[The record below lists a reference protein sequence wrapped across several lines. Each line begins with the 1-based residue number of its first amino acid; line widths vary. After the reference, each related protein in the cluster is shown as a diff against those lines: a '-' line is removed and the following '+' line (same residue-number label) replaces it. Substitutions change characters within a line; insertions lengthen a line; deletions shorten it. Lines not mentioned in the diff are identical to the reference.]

1 MYLYL
6 FDNDSFLVPSQY
18 SETKESVWSA
28 LVQSV
33 KTFLKGVLL
42 CVYAAS
48 SWLQSALSLLIS

>member
-1 MYLYL
+1 MDLYL

-18 SETKESVWSA
+18 SETKESALSA

-48 SWLQSALSLLIS
+48 S